1 MPLIMFRR
9 AILLAVPLAAHAQGM
24 AWEGQFT
31 LTLLARNLAAVPERR
46 ARFTEER
53 RFAALEAPFR
63 SHGTLLWRRPDLL
76 EKRTEAPEPEVLRIA
91 GSRVEVIAPGRAPV
105 SIDLASQPQLRVFA
119 EAMRAPL
126 AGDLAALES
135 LFEVTLSGGPGGW
148 RLRLVPRSLRSR
160 QVVSLVEIEGVL
172 ADPRRVLV
180 VLPSGDQQIMQI
192 EPLP

>member
-1 MPLIMFRR
+1 LMMFRR
-9 AILLAVPLAAHAQGM
+9 VILLAMPLAAHAQGM

-31 LTLLARNLAAVPERR
+31 LALLARNLAAVPERR

-53 RFAALEAPFR
+53 RFAALEAPLR

-91 GSRVEVIAPGRAPV
+91 GSRVEVVAPGRPPA
-105 SIDLASQPQLRVFA
+105 SIDLDAQPGRRIFA

-135 LFEVTLSGGPGGW
+135 LFEATLSGSPAGW
-148 RLRLVPRSLRSR
+148 RLRLVPRSR
-160 QVVSLVEIEGVL
+160 QAREAVASVEIDGIL
-172 ADPRRVLV
+172 AEPRRVLI
-180 VLPSGDQQIMQI
+180 VLPN
-192 EPLP
+192 